1 MNEPGAYFEE
11 ILYPLQNGVL
21 SSVADSGAPFYL
33 TGGTALHRHYF
44 GIRYSDDLDFFVNR
58 DPDFRAHLN
67 RALASLREAGYRL
80 APDAGRDTRDYVR
93 VVIRASGADVL
104 IDFVND
110 TAVRFGELQAGG
122 LYPRIDS
129 LRNMLTNKITALG
142 RLEAKDF
149 VDLWTLCRNLDFRWD
164 DALSEAREKDLGTAA
179 EVVADLFRSFPP
191 RLFDTVRWRR
201 KPDREA
207 FLAELDV
214 IGWDALKGRRNS
226 LAP

>member
-1 MNEPGAYFEE
+1 MNESGAYFEE

-67 RALASLREAGYRL
+67 RALAGLRKAGYRL
-80 APDAGRDTRDYVR
+80 DPDAGRDTPDYVR

-110 TAVRFGELQAGG
+110 TAVRFGELEAGG
-122 LYPRIDS
+122 LFPRIDS

-149 VDLWTLCRNLDFRWD
+149 VDLWTLCRHLDFRWG
-164 DALSEAREKDLGTAA
+164 DALSEAREKDLGTAG

-214 IGWDALKGRRNS
+214 IGWDALKGGRNS